1 MMIKKCSREDC
12 QESIVRKTSKYC
24 INHCSRRVREQVL
37 NENKTSEVINGIIRN
52 DEMRRRE
59 EEILTDR
66 MLREEQEAEYEETM
80 RIDMERI
87 IQKENENN
95 HKIQMENERL
105 LEINNKRHNL
115 TYDEK
120 NEAFY
125 KFKIGILNA
134 SIIASFSERSSISI
148 LFDFVD
154 VFAYDNKIEDSFA
167 NGYELILYPNITI
180 TKEMSLYNLCDVIK
194 ITNNKIVVKATEGKI
209 E

>member
-1 MMIKKCSREDC
+1 MINKKCSREDC

-24 INHCSRRVREQVL
+24 INHCSRRIREQVL
-37 NENKTSEVINGIIRN
+37 NENKTSEVIHGIIRN

-66 MLREEQEAEYEETM
+66 MLRQEQEAEYEETM
-80 RIDMERI
+80 RMDMERI

-105 LEINNKRHNL
+105 TEIDNKRRNL
-115 TYDEK
+115 KFDDK

-125 KFKIGILNA
+125 KFKIGILSA

-154 VFAYDNKIEDSFA
+154 VFACDNKIEDAFE

-194 ITNNKIVVKATEGKI
+194 TPNNKIVVKPSEGKI